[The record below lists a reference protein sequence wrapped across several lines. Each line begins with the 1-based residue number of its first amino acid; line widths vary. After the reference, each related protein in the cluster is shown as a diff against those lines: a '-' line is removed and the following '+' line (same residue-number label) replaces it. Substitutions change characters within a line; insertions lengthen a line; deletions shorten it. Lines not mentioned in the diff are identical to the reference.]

1 MTNKELVYKFLNH
14 YGFVK
19 VEGEELKDGEIAP
32 IMPFLLMD
40 AGWILIHKNIEPIAC
55 TNTLK
60 KHKKAMF
67 KHYNDFMEYLFMAYN
82 SEEIDQI
89 IDKMDEMEA
98 TIANDMIIAQ
108 VALSKALMKDTTIDD
123 RRIMSSVMVAN
134 VFCTLAEI
142 GMKNMYVRKGRLS
155 SAMYSLQA
163 IRYSGR
169 EFTREYMRMNKIPNN
184 TIDTKDDEGVEKTIL
199 IMERK
204 IVKWIKGE
212 KE

>member
-1 MTNKELVYKFLNH
+1 
-14 YGFVK
+14 
-19 VEGEELKDGEIAP
+19 
-32 IMPFLLMD
+32 
-40 AGWILIHKNIEPIAC
+40 
-55 TNTLK
+55 
-60 KHKKAMF
+60 
-67 KHYNDFMEYLFMAYN
+67 
-82 SEEIDQI
+82 
-89 IDKMDEMEA
+89 
-98 TIANDMIIAQ
+98 
-108 VALSKALMKDTTIDD
+108 
-123 RRIMSSVMVAN
+123 MVAN

-142 GMKNMYVRKGRLS
+142 GMKNMYIRKGKLS

-184 TIDTKDDEGVEKTIL
+184 TIDAKDEEDVEKTIL